1 MIGIDEQIRAVQR
14 EIAMR
19 GNVFGKRVAAGRM
32 TRAEADKEIANMQAV
47 LETLERVKQSEQL
60 I

>member
-1 MIGIDEQIRAVQR
+1 MIDITDQIKAVQR

-19 GNVFGKRVAAGRM
+19 GNVYGKRIAAGRM

-47 LETLERVKQSEQL
+47 LETLERVQKSEQL